1 MLTMSDIRV
10 LIVEDEALI
19 AKDIQYIL
27 EDEEYIVS
35 AIAHHSKKALEE
47 LRNNT
52 PDIVLLDI
60 QLNSELS
67 GIQLAKVINEQYQLP
82 FIYLTSF
89 SDRSTIEKVKSTNPM
104 GYLVKPFEERTL
116 ITTIEIALYN
126 YAQLWAVKRP
136 RLTYHLLNETLSIPI
151 TDREFATL
159 QHLLKGKTNKQ
170 IASDLFVS
178 TNTVKTHLANLFL
191 KFEVNSRSKLFLQI
205 NKLLKVS

>member
-1 MLTMSDIRV
+1 MSEIHV

-19 AKDIQYIL
+19 AKDIKYIL

-35 AIAHHSKKALEE
+35 AIAYNSKQALEE
-47 LRNNT
+47 LRNKP

-82 FIYLTSF
+82 FIFLTSH
-89 SDRSTIEKVKSTNPM
+89 SDRATIEHVKSTNPM

-126 YAQLWAVKRP
+126 YAQLWAEKRP
-136 RLTYHLLNETLSIPI
+136 SLTYRLLNERLSNPL
-151 TDREFATL
+151 TEREFATL
-159 QHLLKGKTNKQ
+159 QHLLEGKTNKQ
-170 IASDLFVS
+170 IASDLYVS
-178 TNTVKTHLANLFL
+178 TNTVKTHLSNIFL
-191 KFEVNSRSKLFLQI
+191 KFDVSSRSKLFLQI
-205 NKLLKVS
+205 NELLRAS